1 MIIMNL
7 FGTSSFIEVYDK
19 ALTEEECQIIIHSFE
34 KSEYQLGYT
43 GSGYRPEQKK
53 CMQMVY
59 SFPNINPV
67 SNILRPSL
75 KSCMDM
81 YYKKYIVLSTSIGST
96 FNIYYNYNIQRYE
109 GEEDGYKAWHCEH
122 GREDDASKR
131 ILAWMFYLNDAKSG
145 TEFKYYST
153 INAKRGRCVIWPAGF
168 THTHKGVIPNKGLKY
183 IATGWVSLH

>member
-1 MIIMNL
+1 MIIVNL
-7 FGTSSFIEVYDK
+7 FGASSFIEVYDK
-19 ALTEEECQIIIHSFE
+19 ALTEKECQIIIDTFE
-34 KSEYQLGYT
+34 KSEYCLGYT
-43 GSGYRPEQKK
+43 CGGYRPEHKK

-59 SFPNINPV
+59 SFPKINPV

-75 KSCMDM
+75 IGCLDR
-81 YYKKYIVLSTSIGST
+81 YYKKYSSLNDLSY
-96 FNIYYNYNIQRYE
+96 FNMYDDYNIQKYE

-122 GREDDASKR
+122 GSTDVMSKR

-168 THTHKGVIPNKGLKY
+168 THTHRGVIPNKGLKY
-183 IATGWVSLH
+183 IATGWVSLD

>member
-1 MIIMNL
+1 MNL

-19 ALTEEECQIIIHSFE
+19 ALTEKECQIIVESFE

-43 GSGYRPEQKK
+43 GQGYRPEDKK

-59 SFPNINPV
+59 SFSDINPV

-75 KSCMDM
+75 IRCMER
-81 YYKKYIVLSTSIGST
+81 YYKKYIALNDLSL
-96 FNIYYNYNIQRYE
+96 FNIYDNFNIQRYE
-109 GEEDGYKAWHCEH
+109 GEDDGFKRWHCEH
-122 GREDDASKR
+122 GPEDDACKR
-131 ILAWMFYLNDAKSG
+131 ILAWMVYLNDAKSG
-145 TEFKYYST
+145 TEFKYYPT

-183 IATGWVSLH
+183 IATGWVSFN

>member
-1 MIIMNL
+1 MNL

-19 ALTEEECQIIIHSFE
+19 ALTEKECQIIIDSFE
-34 KSEYQLGYT
+34 KSEYQFGYT
-43 GSGYRPEQKK
+43 GSGYYRPEHKK

-75 KSCMDM
+75 KRCMDR
-81 YYKKYIVLSTSIGST
+81 YYKKYIVLSTSMGST
-96 FNIYYNYNIQRYE
+96 FNIYDNYNIQRYE

-122 GREDDASKR
+122 GSEGVAVKR

-145 TEFKYYST
+145 TEFKYYPT

-168 THTHKGVIPNKGLKY
+168 THMHKGVIPNKGLKY
-183 IATGWVSLH
+183 IATGWISLN

>member
-1 MIIMNL
+1 MNL

-19 ALTEEECQIIIHSFE
+19 ALTEKECQIIVDSFE
-34 KSEYQLGYT
+34 KSEYFLGYT
-43 GSGYRPEQKK
+43 GDGSDGYRPDAKK

-59 SFPNINPV
+59 SFPDVNPV
-67 SNILRPSL
+67 SNILRPCL
-75 KSCMDM
+75 IRCLDR
-81 YYKKYIVLSTSIGST
+81 YYKKYNALNNVSY
-96 FNIYYNYNIQRYE
+96 FNMYDNYNIQKYD

-122 GREDDASKR
+122 GSTDVMSKR

-183 IATGWVSLH
+183 IATGWVSLD

>member
-1 MIIMNL
+1 MNL
-7 FGTSSFIEVYDK
+7 FGTSSFIEVYNK
-19 ALTEEECQIIIHSFE
+19 ALTEKECQIIIDTFE
-34 KSEYQLGYT
+34 KSEYCLGYT
-43 GSGYRPEQKK
+43 CGGYRPEHKK

-59 SFPNINPV
+59 SFPKINPV

-75 KSCMDM
+75 IGCLDR

-96 FNIYYNYNIQRYE
+96 FNIYDNYNIQRYE
-109 GEEDGYKAWHCEH
+109 GDEDGYKAWHCEH
-122 GREDDASKR
+122 GKEDDASKR

-168 THTHKGVIPNKGLKY
+168 THTHRGVIPNKGLKY